1 MNNTPRN
8 NIRLEIPELETLV
21 GIIETHLGRQQ
32 AVVLDEEQ
40 LAKYLT
46 ACVGCCLRNA
56 KNKIVS
62 DDNTQKGKLRPIQK
76 VTTQTRLPPKSGLQ
90 EAL

>member
-32 AVVLDEEQ
+32 AVVLDEER
-40 LAKYLT
+40 LAKISNRLRWLLFKERAKRDHLT
-46 ACVGCCLRNA
+46 IR
-56 KNKIVS
+56 
-62 DDNTQKGKLRPIQK
+62 
-76 VTTQTRLPPKSGLQ
+76 
-90 EAL
+90 

>member
-21 GIIETHLGRQQ
+21 GIIETHLGSQQ

-40 LAKYLT
+40 LAKISNR
-46 ACVGCCLRNA
+46 LRWLLFKEREKQNR
-56 KNKIVS
+56 K
-62 DDNTQKGKLRPIQK
+62 R
-76 VTTQTRLPPKSGLQ
+76 
-90 EAL
+90 

>member
-40 LAKYLT
+40 LAKISNR
-46 ACVGCCLRNA
+46 LRWLLFKERA
-56 KNKIVS
+56 KRDRTIA
-62 DDNTQKGKLRPIQK
+62 R
-76 VTTQTRLPPKSGLQ
+76 
-90 EAL
+90 

>member
-8 NIRLEIPELETLV
+8 NIRLEIHELETLV

-40 LAKYLT
+40 LAKISNR
-46 ACVGCCLRNA
+46 LRWLLFKERA
-56 KNKIVS
+56 KRDRTIA
-62 DDNTQKGKLRPIQK
+62 R
-76 VTTQTRLPPKSGLQ
+76 
-90 EAL
+90 

>member
-32 AVVLDEEQ
+32 AVVLDEER
-40 LAKYLT
+40 LAKISNRLRWLLFKERAKRDRLT
-46 ACVGCCLRNA
+46 IR
-56 KNKIVS
+56 
-62 DDNTQKGKLRPIQK
+62 
-76 VTTQTRLPPKSGLQ
+76 
-90 EAL
+90 